1 MRGAGERGNGALGSG
16 TASTYAPAMPACRLA
31 AHDLACRRGDR
42 VLFRGLSFA
51 LGPGEALHLA
61 GPNGV
66 GKSSL
71 IRILAGLLR
80 PYAGTVER
88 EGALALADE
97 RPALDAH
104 LALGSAL
111 AFWRKFDR
119 ADEATL
125 DTAIDT
131 LSLRDLLDVPVRYL
145 STGQRKRAALART
158 LLARAPVWLL
168 DEPLNGLDTATTA
181 AVEKLVAAHI
191 GQGGMAVIA
200 SHQPFA
206 LAGMARL
213 ELSSAGHP
221 SPEGEGLK

>member
-1 MRGAGERGNGALGSG
+1 MQ
-16 TASTYAPAMPACRLA
+16 ACRLA
-31 AHDLACRRGDR
+31 GHDLACRRGDR
-42 VLFRGLSFA
+42 VLFRGLGFA
-51 LGPGEALHLA
+51 LAQGEALHLA

-97 RPALDAH
+97 RPALDGH
-104 LALGSAL
+104 LPLGRALE
-111 AFWRKFDR
+111 FWRNFDR
-119 ADEATL
+119 ANRATL
-125 DTAIDT
+125 DQAVET
-131 LSLRDLLDVPVRYL
+131 LGLRNLLDVPVRYL

-158 LLARAPVWLL
+158 VLGGAPVWLL

-181 AVEKLVAAHI
+181 AVAGLVARHI
-191 GQGGMAVIA
+191 EQGGIAVIA

-206 LAGMARL
+206 LGGLARL
-213 ELSSAGHP
+213 ELARFEPVGA
-221 SPEGEGLK
+221 